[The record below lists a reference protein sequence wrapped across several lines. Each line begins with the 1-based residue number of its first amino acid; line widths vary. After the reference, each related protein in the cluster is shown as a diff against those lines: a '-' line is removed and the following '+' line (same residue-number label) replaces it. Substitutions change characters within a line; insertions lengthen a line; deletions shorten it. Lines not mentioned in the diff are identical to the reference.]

1 MPFPVLQ
8 VGEALCHQMF
18 CAKACPA
25 HRKGLGK
32 DLIED
37 FLFVCLFDESDSWCR
52 MPLGKNNNVLK
63 IYPLSEALGL

>member
-8 VGEALCHQMF
+8 VGEALCHQEF
-18 CAKACPA
+18 CGKACPA

-32 DLIED
+32 DLRED
-37 FLFVCLFDESDSWCR
+37 GVCFLFDESDSWCR

-63 IYPLSEALGL
+63 MYPLSEALGP

>member
-1 MPFPVLQ
+1 
-8 VGEALCHQMF
+8 MF
-18 CAKACPA
+18 GGKACPA

-37 FLFVCLFDESDSWCR
+37 GVCFFLFDESDSWSR

-63 IYPLSEALGL
+63 MYPLSEALGL